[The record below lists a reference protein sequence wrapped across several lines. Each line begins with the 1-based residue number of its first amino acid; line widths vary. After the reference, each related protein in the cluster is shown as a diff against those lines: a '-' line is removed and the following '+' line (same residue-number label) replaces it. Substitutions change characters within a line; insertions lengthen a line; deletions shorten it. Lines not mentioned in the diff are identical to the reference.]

1 MQKARMIFAALT
13 LALGA
18 AAMSGCALLGLDAAD
33 ELDPTPR
40 IQTHASAIWNEYQKD
55 NTRRFANDQY
65 KNIWANVLLDG
76 VRRDQNGD
84 PAGIDAVAGQTVILR
99 TPGQIGKME
108 FKFRFIEQAQELQR
122 GDKPWVLC
130 NISGTDLTRT
140 AIRFAHCRPSE
151 QTNLPIRN

>member
-1 MQKARMIFAALT
+1 MPHPPMIYYPAT
-13 LALGA
+13 YT
-18 AAMSGCALLGLDAAD
+18 
-33 ELDPTPR
+33 E
-40 IQTHASAIWNEYQKD
+40 HQKD

-65 KNIWANVLLDG
+65 KGIWANVLLDG
-76 VRRDQNGD
+76 VRRDEDGS

-108 FKFRFIEQAQELQR
+108 FKFRFIEQAQEPQR

-151 QTNLPIRN
+151 ETNLPTR